1 MKLALVTNLKFTITK
16 YYTINIKYCIKN
28 SNQQ

>member
-16 YYTINIKYCIKN
+16 YYPINIKYCMKY

>member
-1 MKLALVTNLKFTITK
+1 MKLTLVTNLKFTITK

-28 SNQQ
+28 SNQ